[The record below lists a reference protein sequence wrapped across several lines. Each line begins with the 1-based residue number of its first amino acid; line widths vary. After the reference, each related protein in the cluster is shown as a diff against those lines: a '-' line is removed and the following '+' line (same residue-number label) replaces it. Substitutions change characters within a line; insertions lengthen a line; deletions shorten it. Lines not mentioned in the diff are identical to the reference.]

1 MLLWLRRE
9 IVALAGEIGA
19 ALTVLAQ
26 IANARPML
34 PWLTE
39 LLRQWREAEVWLV
52 GLPLA
57 ALGLEPHAHIVA
69 ALAAAGFM
77 AMIGA
82 GARVSRRLAGN
93 PLPPLGQSFRWFED
107 MSWPSLIIFAL
118 LTMAF
123 LFGQQ
128 ADPAGSAPVT
138 LFGSQ
143 YLGRYG
149 YAIIAAAGYW
159 AGDYIGHHDFHL
171 RLYRLAALVAGALI
185 VEAFMHWIL

>member
-82 GARVSRRLAGN
+82 GARVSRRLRLSCPQPIV
-93 PLPPLGQSFRWFED
+93 PLIRFPL
-107 MSWPSLIIFAL
+107 SL
-118 LTMAF
+118 
-123 LFGQQ
+123 
-128 ADPAGSAPVT
+128 
-138 LFGSQ
+138 
-143 YLGRYG
+143 
-149 YAIIAAAGYW
+149 AILKPI
-159 AGDYIGHHDFHL
+159 
-171 RLYRLAALVAGALI
+171 
-185 VEAFMHWIL
+185 